1 MMTKVSIEFPE
12 DIAEM
17 CRSTPRASQE
27 KIQILLR
34 VWLRDMNESQRTL
47 DEVMDDMS
55 DYAESQ
61 GLTPDVLENLLHE
74 DDES

>member
-1 MMTKVSIEFPE
+1 MAPITIDVPS

-17 CRSTPRASQE
+17 YRSTPRAEQE
-27 KIQILLR
+27 KIHVLLR
-34 VWLRDMNESQRTL
+34 VWLRDISKPRRTL
-47 DEVMDDMS
+47 DEVMDEMS

-61 GLTPDVLENLLHE
+61 GLTPEILEQLLRD